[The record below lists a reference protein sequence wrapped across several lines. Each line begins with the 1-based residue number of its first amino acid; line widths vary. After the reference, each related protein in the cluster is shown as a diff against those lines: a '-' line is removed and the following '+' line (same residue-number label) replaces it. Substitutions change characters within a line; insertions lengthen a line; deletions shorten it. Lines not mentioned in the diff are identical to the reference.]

1 MPTQRNSTND
11 ILFLSCWPVIDM
23 EFCNHTVNR
32 RVKFVIWSL
41 RYGSISHF
49 QIISRK
55 FEFMAIFNDF
65 IKLKYWNSSV
75 LYIIRLTFS
84 GISNENYVFFPYKLI
99 FFKRSYFPISMV
111 SGVTLNKI
119 VLTYSISWINYIG
132 KPLPARKTHDYD

>member
-41 RYGSISHF
+41 RYGSRSHF
-49 QIISRK
+49 QRISGK

-75 LYIIRLTFS
+75 LSLWHLVAFQMRIMTF
-84 GISNENYVFFPYKLI
+84 FFHI
-99 FFKRSYFPISMV
+99 NWFFKRSYFPISMV

-132 KPLPARKTHDYD
+132 KLLPARKTLNYD

>member
-41 RYGSISHF
+41 RYGSRSHF
-49 QIISRK
+49 QRISGK
-55 FEFMAIFNDF
+55 FEFMEIFNDY

-75 LYIIRLTFS
+75 LSLWHLVAFQMRIMI
-84 GISNENYVFFPYKLI
+84 FFPI
-99 FFKRSYFPISMV
+99 NWYFPKGYIFQKVIFSNLYGFGCNFKQNCFNLFHIM
-111 SGVTLNKI
+111 NK
-119 VLTYSISWINYIG
+119 LH
-132 KPLPARKTHDYD
+132 RKTPSG